1 MEGKGRSGEKAEPLR
16 PRDSGP
22 GRRALRGPEAY
33 KARACPGAPGCV
45 CAPELQ
51 TLQARAAL
59 VKQVGKSVRPARAR
73 WAPRLQ
79 RWLPGAQ
86 ARRAPR
92 RRRRTC
98 RTLRS
103 TFLKEV
109 RPPYVAQC
117 LRGLPTARQS
127 LSARVPSHSA
137 APARKG
143 LQPGAPATRAAHAAP
158 AGGLSA
164 SPPNRLTSS
173 SAASLPPPRSFNL
186 PFPFFFLFHPVLF
199 PHLSPPNPASPP
211 NLWLFLLPGFT
222 ERPYPVNPR
231 AAKRV
236 QYPEQGRM
244 SCRRERDL
252 E

>member
-164 SPPNRLTSS
+164 SPPSRLTSS
-173 SAASLPPPRSFNL
+173 SAVSLPPPPILSI
-186 PFPFFFLFHPVLF
+186 FPFLSSSSFTLFFSPSLSSQPSLTTEPLAFSPSWFHGE
-199 PHLSPPNPASPP
+199 A
-211 NLWLFLLPGFT
+211 LPCESQSSQT
-222 ERPYPVNPR
+222 CAVP
-231 AAKRV
+231 
-236 QYPEQGRM
+236 
-244 SCRRERDL
+244 
-252 E
+252 

>member
-164 SPPNRLTSS
+164 SPPSRLTSS
-173 SAASLPPPRSFNL
+173 SAVSLPPPPILSI
-186 PFPFFFLFHPVLF
+186 FPFLSSSSFTLFF
-199 PHLSPPNPASPP
+199 SPIS
-211 NLWLFLLPGFT
+211 LLPTQPHHRTSGFFSFL
-222 ERPYPVNPR
+222 V
-231 AAKRV
+231 
-236 QYPEQGRM
+236 
-244 SCRRERDL
+244 SRRGPTL
-252 E
+252 